1 MFGNAPR
8 IIIDALIAADKLKSI
23 DFGTVVDVLGE
34 GQIEGSATA
43 SKAGITDKTSVAYNN
58 AFLKDLFLNGNFV
71 YSDLI
76 NLLLQFTAFF
86 KAYE

>member
-23 DFGTVVDVLGE
+23 DFGTVVDILAE

-43 SKAGITDKTSVAYNN
+43 SKAGITDKTSTSYKN
-58 AFLKDLFLNGNFV
+58 AFLKL
-71 YSDLI
+71 YP
-76 NLLLQFTAFF
+76 
-86 KAYE
+86 